1 MIITKPTVAKQI
13 AAYLHPEITRDQLV
27 GWAENTLMDAEFDEP
42 DAAVLAQVV
51 SRLGVADARAFGL
64 AWADCQARLNPLG
77 FVPRVK
83 LVAA

>member
-27 GWAENTLMDAEFDEP
+27 GWAENTLMDA
-42 DAAVLAQVV
+42 VLAQVV

-64 AWADCQARLNPLG
+64 AWADCEARLDPLG